1 MNKPELYTRVM
12 IGSLALIAWLA
23 FFSVGLLIDSGK
35 YRRHLSPQAPTTTVT
50 TESQLAEK
58 ADDVF
63 QGSVAHAFGAA
74 IVCYTP
80 TNLLFLTLLAGLLGG
95 CSSNVRAQQMEG
107 SLKTDNKERLMYL
120 EESPWSAMVRS
131 FVVYMCVIAGLY
143 VVIDDPFKNP
153 TAAQYMRLAG
163 TMSMAAFVVGY
174 DPTQIRRWIGIMPG
188 PPNRNEDPKE

>member
-1 MNKPELYTRVM
+1 MNKAELAVRVT

-35 YRRHLSPQAPTTTVT
+35 YRRHLSPQASTISLTTD
-50 TESQLAEK
+50 SQSGGKSAEE
-58 ADDVF
+58 F
-63 QGSVAHAFGAA
+63 HGSTAHAFGAA

-95 CSSNVRAQQMEG
+95 CSSNVRAQQMDDA
-107 SLKTDNKERLMYL
+107 LKSENKERLMYL

-143 VVIDDPFKNP
+143 VVIDDPFKILP
-153 TAAQYMRLAG
+153 RLS
-163 TMSMAAFVVGY
+163 TC
-174 DPTQIRRWIGIMPG
+174 D
-188 PPNRNEDPKE
+188 

>member
-1 MNKPELYTRVM
+1 MNKLELSVRVTL
-12 IGSLALIAWLA
+12 GSLALIAWLA

-35 YRRHLSPQAPTTTVT
+35 YRRHLTPQASTTALTA
-50 TESQLAEK
+50 ESQLGGKTVEE
-58 ADDVF
+58 F
-63 QGSVAHAFGAA
+63 HGSTAQAFGAA
-74 IVCYTP
+74 IICYTP

-95 CSSNVRAQQMEG
+95 CSSNVRAQQMENE
-107 SLKTDNKERLMYL
+107 LKSENKERLMYL

-188 PPNRNEDPKE
+188 PPNRTENT